1 MLFIIGMTHTALT
14 EPLEGEGYKFKQED
28 GRRTRPH
35 VPSTPTHAA
44 LANFFFL
51 LFFCSSFEGKR
62 TPKAK
67 QLELNRGFLRPVRFW
82 VDLHRWKHF
91 VHTPRQIH
99 TLEPLMPPQALQHP
113 RGPFTLRLRLSCSL
127 T

>member
-28 GRRTRPH
+28 GRRPRPH
-35 VPSTPTHAA
+35 VPSAPTHAA
-44 LANFFFL
+44 LADFFFL

-67 QLELNRGFLRPVRFW
+67 QLELNRGFLRRVRFW

-99 TLEPLMPPQALQHP
+99 TLEPLTPPQALQNIHA
-113 RGPFTLRLRLSCSL
+113 GLSHCVCVCPVL
-127 T
+127 